1 MKLSA
6 TYLRFMINFTNLAIS
21 PSVKN
26 PGSVRISVVDSIVLT
41 IIALYMMNDSEA
53 LLAMQAALGNEDPRV
68 AEAWNNLY
76 DSIVIRNNIQIK
88 QENIDVNDLIRKLQ

>member
-6 TYLRFMINFTNLAIS
+6 THLRFMINFTNLVIS

-53 LLAMQAALGNEDPRV
+53 LSAMQTALGNEDPRV

-76 DSIVIRNNIQIK
+76 DSIVIRNDMQIK